1 MNTLKEKIVDKL
13 EIIPEIDLQEIL
25 DFVDFLAWRKM
36 TRSKSL
42 SSDEEVLNW
51 QQEPEKEEDELVHY
65 VDGVLVVKSPSKET
79 RINPDLDTSVNE
91 VREERLRRLA
101 SW

>member
-1 MNTLKEKIVDKL
+1 MNTLQEKIVEKL
-13 EIIPEIDLQEIL
+13 AIIPDIDLQEIL

-42 SSDEEVLNW
+42 SSDEEGLNW
-51 QQEPEKEEDELVHY
+51 QQEPEKEEDDLVHH
-65 VDGVLVVKSPSKET
+65 VDGVLVVKSPSKAT
-79 RINPDLDTSVNE
+79 RINKDLDTLVND
-91 VREERLRRLA
+91 VREERLRRLT